1 MNPAVLAGHVEVK
14 PGSPAGEP
22 GAGPSP
28 DRAQRAGT
36 VNLLR
41 AWRRSAGPETVVF
54 TGAAA
59 AGLLHA
65 LDDAF
70 SNRQPGV
77 PLTQHALAAAISLA
91 VAVLAIAAF
100 PRLRPGFRA
109 AIALTFGVLAV
120 VNGSMHVIH
129 IAKDGPAHSDVTGV
143 LATIA
148 GVVLIG
154 LALWIPWRHRGEGAR
169 TARRRW
175 INRAIAVVAGA
186 LIVYAGLYPAASAI
200 VPTHKYREPIP
211 DRPSGYEAV
220 TFESSD
226 GLELSGWYAPSENGA
241 AVVLVHGGGG
251 DRTGPLAH
259 AALLRRHGYG
269 ALVYDSRGRGESEGT
284 PNAWGWGWEKDV
296 EGALA
301 FLAARDDVDD
311 GRIGGLGLSTGADVL
326 IHVAPEH
333 RELGAVVSD
342 GATAASFAD
351 QTATFGFDA
360 SAPYFWTLLTAGRV
374 YSGSSPGP
382 PLEESVAKIS
392 PTPLLLIA
400 AGGFPTEIEFNRHYA
415 EAAREPFEYWE
426 LPDVGH
432 TAAVRERAREY
443 ERRVIGLFDEAL
455 LQRGDS

>member
-1 MNPAVLAGHVEVK
+1 V
-14 PGSPAGEP
+14 S
-22 GAGPSP
+22 
-28 DRAQRAGT
+28 
-36 VNLLR
+36 LLR
-41 AWRRSAGPETVVF
+41 QWGWETAVF
-54 TGAAA
+54 RGATAAA
-59 AGLLHA
+59 FLHA

-70 SNRQPGV
+70 LNRQPGV
-77 PLTQHALAAAISLA
+77 DLDQHALAAAISLVVA
-91 VAVLAIAAF
+91 VAAMVAF

-109 AIALTFGVLAV
+109 AIALAFGVLAL

-129 IAKDGPAHSDVTGV
+129 ITKDGPAHSDVTGV

-175 INRAIAVVAGA
+175 INRAIAVVVGA
-186 LIVYAGLYPAASAI
+186 LVVYAGLYPTAASI

-211 DRPSGYEAV
+211 DRPNGYEAV

-269 ALVYDSRGRGESEGT
+269 VLVYDSRGRGESEGT

-301 FLAARDDVDD
+301 FLAAREDVDDD

-333 RELGAVVSD
+333 RELRAVVSD

-374 YSGSSPGP
+374 FSGSSPGP
-382 PLEESVAKIS
+382 PLEESVARIS

-400 AGGFPTEIEFNRHYA
+400 AGGFPTEIDFNRHYA
-415 EAAREPFEYWE
+415 EVAKEPFEYWE

-443 ERRVIGLFDEAL
+443 ERRVIGFFDEAL
-455 LQRGDS
+455 LQGRGP